1 MPLRFG
7 LYRFGRGCAFA
18 PGFDASPDPSRETLD
33 LVLEGAKPRGWIA
46 GHWHEREDWMLG
58 RLECHVLDMVKG
70 GPACGKSLR
79 LLACQR
85 PWRRE
90 DGARLSPAQR
100 GFIALRESA
109 DVLYACADLEG
120 LQDRKLKAGIA
131 TAPALGLSPVK
142 TDGMHGVRPRDID
155 RMLENL
161 GRTGWLPWKA

>member
-70 GPACGKSLR
+70 GAGLREVPAPSGLPAA
-79 LLACQR
+79 LAPR
-85 PWRRE
+85 GR
-90 DGARLSPAQR
+90 SPAEPCPAGR
-100 GFIALRESA
+100 HRAS
-109 DVLYACADLEG
+109 
-120 LQDRKLKAGIA
+120 RKC
-131 TAPALGLSPVK
+131 
-142 TDGMHGVRPRDID
+142 
-155 RMLENL
+155 
-161 GRTGWLPWKA
+161 